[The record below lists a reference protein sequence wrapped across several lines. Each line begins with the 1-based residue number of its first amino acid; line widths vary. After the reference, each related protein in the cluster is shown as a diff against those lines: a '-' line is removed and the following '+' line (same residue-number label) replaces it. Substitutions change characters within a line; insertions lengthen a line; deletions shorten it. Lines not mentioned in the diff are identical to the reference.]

1 MRLLVMGADSLLGS
15 AAVDVFSEDHT
26 VTAAAWRRGRSSG
39 RFAEGI
45 TLVEFEE
52 YVQIAKVVE
61 RIDAIIY
68 LPECARPANERPD
81 SEIITQATLAPFR
94 LLRAARDAG
103 VERIVLAS
111 TLQLFDAYPRE
122 YRIDEQWRP
131 RPQPEAAD
139 LAPLLLE
146 QTCREFAREGPMT
159 VTALRFD
166 PAEIDNDPN
175 IAISAIEKALSTP
188 KQVPGYRWQVFHIA
202 VSDRYITRHA
212 RNYLGGSKREATG
225 E

>member
-1 MRLLVMGADSLLGS
+1 MA
-15 AAVDVFSEDHT
+15 
-26 VTAAAWRRGRSSG
+26 VTAD
-39 RFAEGI
+39 
-45 TLVEFEE
+45 FE
-52 YVQIAKVVE
+52 A
-61 RIDAIIY
+61 Y
-68 LPECARPANERPD
+68 L
-81 SEIITQATLAPFR
+81 
-94 LLRAARDAG
+94 
-103 VERIVLAS
+103 
-111 TLQLFDAYPRE
+111 
-122 YRIDEQWRP
+122 
-131 RPQPEAAD
+131 AD
-139 LAPLLLE
+139 DWY
-146 QTCREFAREGPMT
+146 GHPMT